1 MAGEDVGSIVYQVDM
16 DTSEAISGAQK
27 VTASFDEVQKSADK
41 TSKTLSSL
49 DSASASAGSALG
61 SMSKDTKDINSSFR
75 ALSGTAAAVAKSLND
90 NRAATSSSSAE
101 MQAASRVIES
111 LGNQLAI
118 LEEAQQGSARSA
130 AILAAQLRAGDGA
143 TESQKK
149 NIADLTG
156 RLYDMRNS
164 TESVQ
169 KSGKNLGYAF
179 GQLGYQVQ
187 DIAVSLQGGQNALL
201 VFGQQGSQIASIF
214 GPGGAIV
221 GAVLAVTAAVAAA
234 LVPSLMKGGD
244 EMTKLKTAAEALDKV
259 VTISRSG
266 VAALSN
272 DYSLL
277 AKTNAVVAAQ
287 LRDNA
292 IAEYQKK
299 VEDAGKAVRDVV
311 VDQSSFFRSL
321 TGGTASVA
329 ALGNLLDGLN
339 VSSANVGEA
348 FSQISK
354 NSGNAQAA
362 MQTFSATVGMMSSN
376 LGISEQQAFNLIKQ
390 LNELAKN
397 PTEKNINGIITSLKG
412 LESGSKDGKEAI
424 QELLSSV
431 SKAGAE
437 VLTAAAKVDVLKK
450 SLNDLQTAAQQQN
463 FENLSKSL
471 TEQKIKLTQ
480 GAFAAKKYA
489 VEQMDLTEK
498 QKQQLIALEKEV
510 VGLEEKKKKQKEDVR
525 LSKQQAN
532 AQETVAQKLETLRQ
546 KSELSAASTAELSR
560 EQAILTAQRSL
571 GKNASDAQIKAAGDY
586 AAKAYDAAAAVKAQA
601 AAEKLLP
608 EGKENSRYKED
619 LRDLNTALSAKKIT
633 QDQYNITAERLE
645 EQHQNNLAKIRSEA
659 VVSPKQEAAGLVD
672 PVQALANENAKKLA
686 LIQQFETDKTLT
698 EQKANELRLAANM
711 EYEQQKTALAFA
723 QWQMQSKAAQVFG
736 ETLDASL
743 NTVSSS
749 ITGVLN
755 GTQSINDGIA
765 NIANTVL
772 SSLVSSFV
780 QMGAEWVKS
789 AIVGS
794 TAQTTAIATT
804 TAASVAGTAT
814 TTAASTSA
822 AAVTTA
828 AWTPAAIVASI
839 GSFGGAAAIG
849 LGAVVAALALSG
861 SLAGKRKNGGP
872 VSAGSTYQVGEGGMP
887 EIYRAS
893 SGKQYMIP
901 GDNGSVISNKDMM
914 SSSQSS
920 GIVVYNN
927 ITNNSSN
934 AQVSSSASVNADGSL
949 TLATFISD
957 MDEGGPASQAISRN
971 FNSQRKATE

>member
-16 DTSEAISGAQK
+16 ETSDAISGAQK
-27 VTASFDEVQKSADK
+27 VTASFEEVQKSADK
-41 TSKTLSSL
+41 TSKTLSTL

-75 ALSGTAAAVAKSLND
+75 TLSGTAQAVAKSLND
-90 NRAATSSSSAE
+90 NRAAVSSSSRE
-101 MQAASRVIES
+101 MQMADKIIEA

-118 LEEAQQGSARSA
+118 LEEAQEGSARSA

-143 TESQKK
+143 TEAQKK

-156 RLYDMRNS
+156 RLYDMRNG
-164 TESVQ
+164 VDVAQ
-169 KSGKNLGYAF
+169 KSSKGLGGTF

-187 DIAVSLQGGQNALL
+187 DIAVQLQGGQNALL

-214 GPGGAIV
+214 GPTGAVV
-221 GAVLAVTAAVAAA
+221 GAVLAVGSALAAS
-234 LVPSLMKGGD
+234 LIPSLMQGGN
-244 EMTKLKTAAEALDKV
+244 EMDKLRKAAEDLDKV
-259 VTISRSG
+259 VTVSSNG

-272 DYSLL
+272 DYALL

-321 TGGTASVA
+321 TGGSASVA

-348 FSQISK
+348 FSQITK
-354 NSGNAQAA
+354 NSGNSQAA

-376 LGISEQQAFNLIKQ
+376 LGISEQQAFGLIRQ

-397 PTEKNINGIITSLKG
+397 PSEANINGIITALKG
-412 LESGSKDGKEAI
+412 MKSSSKDGQQAI
-424 QELLSSV
+424 QDLLKSV
-431 SKAGAE
+431 SEAGAE
-437 VLTAAAKVDVLKK
+437 VLTAAAKVDQLKK
-450 SLNDLQTAAQQQN
+450 SLNDLQTAAQAQN
-463 FENLSKSL
+463 FESLSRSL
-471 TEQKIKLTQ
+471 KQQTIQLTLGAQAAKEFAISQEDLTDEQKAALIQQSRQVAGLEAQKKAQ
-480 GAFAAKKYA
+480 DEAARAAASAAK
-489 VEQMDLTEK
+489 
-498 QKQQLIALEKEV
+498 
-510 VGLEEKKKKQKEDVR
+510 
-525 LSKQQAN
+525 SQAS
-532 AQETVAQKLETLRQ
+532 AAESIAQKLQNLKE
-546 KSELSAASTAELSR
+546 KSDVSAASTQELTR
-560 EQAILTAQRSL
+560 EQAILTAQQSL
-571 GKNASDAQIKAAGDY
+571 GKAATQEQIALAGQY
-586 AAKAYDAAAAVKAQA
+586 AATAYDNAAALKAQTEAEKKKQEIQKNYDSVRSQSSPVA
-601 AAEKLLP
+601 AADNQFAK
-608 EGKENSRYKED
+608 D
-619 LRDLNTALSAKKIT
+619 MAALNAYA
-633 QDQYNITAERLE
+633 QQYP
-645 EQHQNNLAKIRSEA
+645 AKIEEVEATRAAIEDKYRETRMTAMWTEWQQQSE
-659 VVSPKQEAAGLVD
+659 
-672 PVQALANENAKKLA
+672 
-686 LIQQFETDKTLT
+686 
-698 EQKANELRLAANM
+698 
-711 EYEQQKTALAFA
+711 
-723 QWQMQSKAAQVFG
+723 AAQVFG
-736 ETLDASL
+736 EALDTSL

-755 GTQSINDGIA
+755 GTQSINDGLA

-772 SSLVSSFV
+772 SSVVQSFV

-789 AIVGS
+789 AIMGQ
-794 TAQTTAIATT
+794 TAQVTAIATT

-814 TTAASTSA
+814 TTAASTTA
-822 AAVTTA
+822 AATTTA

-914 SSSQSS
+914 SSNQSS